1 MDAPT
6 IAKRSAQSRVAV
18 QNGQTIV
25 IGGLMEDRKTS
36 TVNKVPILGSIPLV
50 GELFKHTVVS
60 KTKTELLIFLTPHVA
75 AEPTKLKGMSQD
87 EMDGTRLVPN
97 AVEPGAFQE
106 HMRGMLRGATTEPS
120 APTPPVVPD
129 DRRPWKQKRD

>member
-1 MDAPT
+1 QEVPIIQNSRITDEGTTLNTLQYKDVGILLDVVPHINPDGLVIMDVAPTISALTGNTVPISSDVDAPT

-50 GELFKHTVVS
+50 GELFKHTRVV
-60 KTKTELLIFLTPHVA
+60 KA
-75 AEPTKLKGMSQD
+75 
-87 EMDGTRLVPN
+87 
-97 AVEPGAFQE
+97 
-106 HMRGMLRGATTEPS
+106 
-120 APTPPVVPD
+120 
-129 DRRPWKQKRD
+129 